1 MRSDFDDWQ
10 DGDPLSSAWFLRGP
24 EALKD
29 QYRDA
34 GSDQRTVAIQ
44 ALLQGELKL
53 ALARSDLR
61 ALGVKVQPDTMDVPS
76 RVPPTFFESSAAVID
91 WEKGTVE
98 FGPTH
103 FLDVRV
109 ARDGAP
115 LDEGACEL
123 PAVSLDPTPRR
134 GRKPLRPLFEEAYEF
149 LLQEDDHF
157 ADRALEKQTVAVQ
170 LKVRELHPGRF
181 PGGSVPGR
189 STVYRFLQSKR
200 SSR

>member
-1 MRSDFDDWQ
+1 MGSDFDDWQ

-34 GSDQRTVAIQ
+34 GSDQRTMAIQ
-44 ALLQGELKL
+44 LLLQGELKL
-53 ALARSDLR
+53 ALARNDLR
-61 ALGVKVQPDTMDVPS
+61 ALGVKVQPDVLDVPT
-76 RVPPTFFESSAAVID
+76 RVPPTFFESSAAAID
-91 WEKGTVE
+91 WEEGTVS

-115 LDEGACEL
+115 LDEGVSKPPTA
-123 PAVSLDPTPRR
+123 SLDPTATR
-134 GRKPLRPLFEEAYEF
+134 GRKPLRPLFEEAYEV
-149 LLQEDDHF
+149 LLAEDEHF
-157 ADRALEKQTVAVQ
+157 ADRALEKQTMAVQ
-170 LKVRELHPGRF
+170 LKVQELHPGRF
-181 PGGSVPGR
+181 PGSSLPGR
-189 STVYRFLQSKR
+189 STVYRFLQGKP